1 MWQPEEEE
9 RGHLHES
16 VKQTT
21 VDQEGCSSGDG
32 LPHNGQRFSIL
43 PVDISGMCNGD
54 AGND

>member
-1 MWQPEEEE
+1 MWQSEEEEE

-32 LPHNGQRFSIL
+32 LPHNGQRVSIL
-43 PVDISGMCNGD
+43 PVG
-54 AGND
+54 

>member
-43 PVDISGMCNGD
+43 PVD
-54 AGND
+54 